1 MTTSIIIYIGYE
13 ENNVFQYVILRSARK
28 RNMEYDLLVS
38 DFWMNKGYQKNLKF
52 AFLTLFWSNACFL
65 SFFFF

>member
-1 MTTSIIIYIGYE
+1 MLTTSIIIYIGYE

-38 DFWMNKGYQKNLKF
+38 DFWMNKGCQRWDFIVENNGK
-52 AFLTLFWSNACFL
+52 T
-65 SFFFF
+65 

>member
-1 MTTSIIIYIGYE
+1 MVTTSIIIYIGYK

-38 DFWMNKGYQKNLKF
+38 DFWMNKVYQRWDFIVENNGK
-52 AFLTLFWSNACFL
+52 T
-65 SFFFF
+65 

>member
-1 MTTSIIIYIGYE
+1 MVTTSIIIYIGYE

-38 DFWMNKGYQKNLKF
+38 DFWMNKGYQRWDFIVENNGK
-52 AFLTLFWSNACFL
+52 T
-65 SFFFF
+65 